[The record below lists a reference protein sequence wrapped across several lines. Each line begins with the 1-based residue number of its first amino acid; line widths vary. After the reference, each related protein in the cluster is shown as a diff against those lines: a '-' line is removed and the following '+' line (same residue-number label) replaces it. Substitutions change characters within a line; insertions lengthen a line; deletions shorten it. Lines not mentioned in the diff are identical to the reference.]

1 MSYQF
6 DFSSVLPYSGM
17 IAEGLGRTVVLT
29 MVGTLFGL
37 ALGVL
42 IGACRA
48 WQVQPFS
55 AIFRVYVE
63 IIRNTPFLVQL
74 FFIFFG
80 LPAIGVMMDA
90 WTASI
95 LAMVINL
102 GAYSA
107 EIIRSG
113 IQATAKGQIEAAE
126 SLAMTRF
133 QILRYVVLPPSLA
146 RVWPALCS
154 QIIIV
159 MLGSSVCSQISME
172 DLTFAANFIQSR
184 NFRSFEIYIVIAV
197 LYLILSIVVRALLMR
212 LGRICFK
219 GGDRS

>member
-17 IAEGLGRTVVLT
+17 IAEGLGRTLVLT
-29 MVGTLFGL
+29 IVGTIFGL
-37 ALGVL
+37 ALG
-42 IGACRA
+42 IFAGACRA
-48 WQVQPFS
+48 WKVQPLS
-55 AIFRVYVE
+55 TIFRVYIE
-63 IIRNTPFLVQL
+63 LIRNTPFLVQL

-80 LPAIGVMMDA
+80 LPAIGVTMNA

-95 LAMVINL
+95 LAMIINL

-107 EIIRSG
+107 EIVRAG

-133 QILRYVVLPPSLA
+133 QVLRYVVLPPSLG

-197 LYLILSIVVRALLMR
+197 LYLILSVVIRALLLR

-219 GGDRS
+219 GSDRV